1 MSNETAGLKNN
12 RSDLKNA
19 LQRTLQSWR
28 DWPRSLTAFGKS
40 SDGGKGSSI
49 SGQGKETARRGA
61 SPFGVLVR
69 KEISD
74 HIRSWRFMLLLG
86 IILLTC
92 IASLY
97 TAMNSIQEAIQADS
111 SANDFIILK
120 LFTLSD
126 GTLPSFISFIGFLG
140 PLLGIGLGFDAIN
153 SERNKGTLS
162 RIMAQP
168 LHRDAVLNAKFAASL
183 SVISMMFLTLGFLI
197 MALGTIIIGIPP
209 TLEEFL
215 RMISFLLITIF
226 YIGFW
231 LNLSIVFSVR
241 FRQPATSALSGISVW
256 LFFSFFYDMILNLIA
271 KGIAPNAGTATVDD
285 LVGFQNQML
294 WLSRIS
300 PYTLYNEAT
309 TTLLMPSVRNLGP
322 LTTEQVYGAI
332 ASPLPFGQSL
342 LLVWPQVTG
351 LIALTLICFAVSYVL
366 FLRQEIRGRS

>member
-1 MSNETAGLKNN
+1 MNKEAA
-12 RSDLKNA
+12 DLKHSRPDLKGSLRRLANSVREWLRRQPLFRRSEGEGRGSVFERSKEA
-19 LQRTLQSWR
+19 GSWR
-28 DWPRSLTAFGKS
+28 T
-40 SDGGKGSSI
+40 
-49 SGQGKETARRGA
+49 

-97 TAMNSIQEAIQADS
+97 TAMNSIQEAIHSDS
-111 SANDFIILK
+111 SANEFVILK

-140 PLLGIGLGFDAIN
+140 PLLGIGLGFDAVN

-168 LHRDAVLNAKFAASL
+168 LHRDALLNAKFVASL
-183 SVISMMFLTLGFLI
+183 SVISMMFLMLGFLI
-197 MALGTIIIGIPP
+197 MALGTIILGIPP

-215 RMISFLLITIF
+215 RMISFIFIIIF

-231 LNLSIVFSVR
+231 LNLSILFSVR

-256 LFFSFFYDMILNLIA
+256 LFFSFFYDMILNIVS
-271 KGIAPNAGTATVDD
+271 KGIAPNAGTATVEDI
-285 LVGFQNQML
+285 VGFQNQML

-300 PYTLYNEAT
+300 PYTLFNEAT

-351 LIALTLICFAVSYVL
+351 LIALTLICFALSYVL

>member
-1 MSNETAGLKNN
+1 MTKEATEQKN
-12 RSDLKNA
+12 SKPDLIGSLRRA
-19 LQRTLQSWR
+19 VQSWR
-28 DWPRSLTAFGKS
+28 ESPLLRWASRNVESRKPEAFSERSKDTLS
-40 SDGGKGSSI
+40 
-49 SGQGKETARRGA
+49 RVA

-97 TAMNSIQEAIQADS
+97 TAMNSIQEAIQSDS
-111 SANDFIILK
+111 SANEFVILK

-168 LHRDAVLNAKFAASL
+168 LHRDALLNAKFAASL

-215 RMISFLLITIF
+215 RMISFLLVTIF

-241 FRQPATSALSGISVW
+241 FRQPATSALSGIAVW
-256 LFFSFFYDMILNLIA
+256 LFFSFFYDMILNIVS
-271 KGIAPNAGTATVDD
+271 KGIAPNAGTATVEDI
-285 LVGFQNQML
+285 VGFQNQML
-294 WLSRIS
+294 WLSRLS
-300 PYTLYNEAT
+300 PYTLFNEAT

-351 LIALTLICFAVSYVL
+351 LIALTLICFAISYVL

>member
-1 MSNETAGLKNN
+1 MTKEATEQKN
-12 RSDLKNA
+12 SKPDLIGSLRRA
-19 LQRTLQSWR
+19 VQSWR
-28 DWPRSLTAFGKS
+28 ESPLLRWASRNVESRNPESFSERSKDTLG
-40 SDGGKGSSI
+40 
-49 SGQGKETARRGA
+49 RVA

-97 TAMNSIQEAIQADS
+97 TAMNSIQEAIQSDS
-111 SANDFIILK
+111 SANEFVILK

-168 LHRDAVLNAKFAASL
+168 LHRDALLNAKFAASL

-215 RMISFLLITIF
+215 RMISFLLVTIF

-241 FRQPATSALSGISVW
+241 FRQPATSALSGIAVW
-256 LFFSFFYDMILNLIA
+256 LFFSFFYDMILNIVS
-271 KGIAPNAGTATVDD
+271 KGIAPNAGTATVEDI
-285 LVGFQNQML
+285 VGFQNQML
-294 WLSRIS
+294 WLSRLS
-300 PYTLYNEAT
+300 PYTLFNEAT

-351 LIALTLICFAVSYVL
+351 LIALTLICFAISYVL

>member
-1 MSNETAGLKNN
+1 MTKEATEQKN
-12 RSDLKNA
+12 SKPDLIGSLRRA
-19 LQRTLQSWR
+19 VQSWR
-28 DWPRSLTAFGKS
+28 ESPLLRWASRNVESRKPESFSERSKDTLS
-40 SDGGKGSSI
+40 
-49 SGQGKETARRGA
+49 RVA

-97 TAMNSIQEAIQADS
+97 TAMNSIQEAIQSDS
-111 SANDFIILK
+111 SANEFVILK

-168 LHRDAVLNAKFAASL
+168 LHRDALLNAKFAASL

-215 RMISFLLITIF
+215 RMISFLLVTIF

-241 FRQPATSALSGISVW
+241 FRQPATSALSGIAVW
-256 LFFSFFYDMILNLIA
+256 LFFSFFYDMILNIVS
-271 KGIAPNAGTATVDD
+271 KGIAPNAGTATVEDI
-285 LVGFQNQML
+285 VGFQNQML
-294 WLSRIS
+294 WLSRLS
-300 PYTLYNEAT
+300 PYTLFNEAT

-351 LIALTLICFAVSYVL
+351 LIALTLICFAISYVL

>member
-1 MSNETAGLKNN
+1 MTKEVTEQKNSKHDFIGSL
-12 RSDLKNA
+12 RRA
-19 LQRTLQSWR
+19 VQSWR
-28 DWPRSLTAFGKS
+28 ESPLHRWTSRNDEDRNPESFSERR
-40 SDGGKGSSI
+40 
-49 SGQGKETARRGA
+49 KETLSWGT
-61 SPFGVLVR
+61 SSFGVLVR

-97 TAMNSIQEAIQADS
+97 TAMNSIQEAIQSDS
-111 SANDFIILK
+111 SANEFVILK

-168 LHRDAVLNAKFAASL
+168 LHRDALLNAKFVASL

-215 RMISFLLITIF
+215 RMLSFLLIIIF

-241 FRQPATSALSGISVW
+241 FRQPATSALSGIAVW
-256 LFFSFFYDMILNLIA
+256 LFFSFFYDMILNIVS
-271 KGIAPNAGTATVDD
+271 KGIAPNAGTATVEDI
-285 LVGFQNQML
+285 VGFQNQML
-294 WLSRIS
+294 WLSRLS
-300 PYTLYNEAT
+300 PYTLFNEAT

-351 LIALTLICFAVSYVL
+351 LIALTLICFAISYVL